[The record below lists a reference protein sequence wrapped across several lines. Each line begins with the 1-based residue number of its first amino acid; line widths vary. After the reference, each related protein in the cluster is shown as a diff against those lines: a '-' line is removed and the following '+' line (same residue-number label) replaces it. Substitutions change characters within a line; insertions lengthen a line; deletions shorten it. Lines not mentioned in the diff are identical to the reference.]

1 MVKIPA
7 RVLDLISRPES
18 SKILC
23 SVDSEG
29 QPHSIVCGSVFAID
43 EETLAAGEVLMKRT
57 KANMAGNKKV
67 AIMVVS
73 GKDAY
78 NIDCVVDSRLD
89 SGPVLDGLNVKLDKM
104 NLKAHAVWTFK
115 ASAVYDQGANPNA
128 GKRIA

>member
-7 RVLDLISRPES
+7 RVLDLLSRPES

-23 SVDSEG
+23 SVDSDG
-29 QPHSIVCGSVFAID
+29 QPHSIVCGSIFALD

-57 KANMAGNKKV
+57 KANMAANEKV

-78 NIDCVVDSRLD
+78 NIDCVVESRLN

-104 NLKAHAVWTFK
+104 NLVAHAVWTFK
-115 ASAVYDQGANPNA
+115 ATAVYNQGANPHA
-128 GKRIA
+128 GSKIA